1 MLFDTHAHLDDK
13 AFDKDRDRVI
23 KSIMNSDV
31 SKVVNAAASVESSH
45 KSIELADN
53 FEFIYASVGIHPHEA
68 KSITDEDIRLIE
80 SLAQHR
86 KVVAIGE
93 IGLDYYYDFA
103 PKDLQKKWFIE
114 QIGLA
119 EKLNLPYIVHSRDA
133 AEDTFNII
141 KEHTKKSKFVLHCFS
156 QSKEMMKR
164 YLDLGGYISFAGTLT
179 FKNAVN
185 LKEALK
191 AVPLDRLLIETDS
204 PYLTPVPFRGKR
216 NSPEYVRFVA
226 MEASKLLQIPYEEIC
241 KITYDNAMEFFNIK
255 DN

>member
-80 SLAQHR
+80 SLAQRR

-119 EKLNLPYIVHSRDA
+119 EKLNLHILS
-133 AEDTFNII
+133 I
-141 KEHTKKSKFVLHCFS
+141 L
-156 QSKEMMKR
+156 EMQQR
-164 YLDLGGYISFAGTLT
+164 
-179 FKNAVN
+179 
-185 LKEALK
+185 
-191 AVPLDRLLIETDS
+191 
-204 PYLTPVPFRGKR
+204 TP
-216 NSPEYVRFVA
+216 S
-226 MEASKLLQIPYEEIC
+226 
-241 KITYDNAMEFFNIK
+241 T
-255 DN
+255 